1 MVTKCME
8 AGRIKCDQYW
18 PSDMEPIFYGD
29 LQVTIINEDTSCSMW
44 TVREIQIP
52 MVRAKLYLFNP
63 LERSGVR
70 WLHIEVF
77 SAIQV

>member
-1 MVTKCME
+1 MVTKCVE

-44 TVREIQIP
+44 TVREIQIS
-52 MVRAKLYLFNP
+52 MVRAN
-63 LERSGVR
+63 
-70 WLHIEVF
+70 
-77 SAIQV
+77 